1 MREIFPTLLHEFE
14 DPTFKQKQREFIK
27 CVYEEK
33 KKDPVGVNM
42 TNRGGGWQ
50 SRNWRFRSENQGP
63 QGPSLLSEFLIEQI
77 VNYFQKNRILK
88 VGVEVRF
95 ANWWIN
101 INTKGS
107 FNVKHIHGSSHIS
120 GVFYLQASQGSG
132 KIVFDSPHIFSRS
145 RENASYSTAIVDSL
159 NYYPAMEFDPVEG
172 MMMMFPS
179 DLLHGVEENKSNKDR
194 ISLSFNILVL

>member
-1 MREIFPTLLHEFE
+1 MV
-14 DPTFKQKQREFIK
+14 KKQREFIK

-50 SRNWRFRSENQGP
+50 SQNWRFGSENQGP
-63 QGPSLLSEFLIEQI
+63 SLLRDFLIEQVI
-77 VNYFQKNRILK
+77 NYFQKNRIIK
-88 VGVEVRF
+88 EGVEVRF
-95 ANWWIN
+95 SNWWIN

-107 FNVKHIHGSSHIS
+107 FNVKHVHGSSHFS

-132 KIVFDSPHIFSRS
+132 KLVFDSPHIFSRS
-145 RENASYSTAIVDSL
+145 RAIQSYTPTILDYYA
-159 NYYPAMEFDPVEG
+159 NYAAMEFNPVEG

-179 DLLHGVEENKSNKDR
+179 DLLHGVEENKSDKDR
-194 ISLSFNILVL
+194 ISLSFNIFVS